1 MTRFRKDGATLC
13 ISLLL
18 LCFLT
23 CTNTS
28 ENRGKTMTPFSFVED
43 EVVNLDSVFAAAE
56 AKMDAD
62 AARFDSNVRI
72 IKKARRV
79 PQRLP
84 MRVPELRPAKDTT
97 EFIETHQSPHGR
109 WFEQIE

>member
-13 ISLLL
+13 IALFF

-72 IKKARRV
+72 IKKARR
-79 PQRLP
+79 LP
-84 MRVPELRPAKDTT
+84 RRVPELRPAKDTT